1 MSSDKS
7 GHRLPVAF
15 ETKADFQFVGHKLE
29 VGRLLQRDKFP
40 EEGESFWRPVRPMVA
55 TGKLGGELGVFP
67 EKAGAEPVKVGAA
80 DLEVVGGI
88 SAIHGPLIELFEDLL
103 EEWGAEPVGN
113 LLFFL

>member
-40 EEGESFWRPVRPMVA
+40 EEGESFRWPVRPMIA
-55 TGKLGGELGVFP
+55 T
-67 EKAGAEPVKVGAA
+67 
-80 DLEVVGGI
+80 
-88 SAIHGPLIELFEDLL
+88 
-103 EEWGAEPVGN
+103 
-113 LLFFL
+113 